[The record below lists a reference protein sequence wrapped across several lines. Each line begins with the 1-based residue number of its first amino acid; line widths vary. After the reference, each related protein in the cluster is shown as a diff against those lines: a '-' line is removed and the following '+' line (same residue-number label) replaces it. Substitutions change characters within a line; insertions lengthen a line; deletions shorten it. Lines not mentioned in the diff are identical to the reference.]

1 MPFQIETKMP
11 EPTIRIFFHGLMV
24 LRAADDKE
32 TCTVEIHRNAKSA
45 HVFSAEVRAKIEG
58 KPDIILMR
66 HFGNLEGTHPGLT
79 IEVSPAPSAPVV
91 YKFQPTEIFDPAQ
104 ENGGDEQDFR
114 WITNLDELH
123 NAALSVDVTQTR
135 PGILIKNGLYYFYAA
150 ARLVSP
156 ITVTQGGIPQ
166 SQIAALASIVG
177 ANLFLEDGSEVI
189 LTWNEGGVTQTLPL
203 EKPQQAGISYEIY
216 FDNSPLFADQ
226 SGGPTHSEFP
236 EYYDIVK
243 SPSGAAIPLTQRF
256 DLLVL
261 NAITAINAGA
271 QFAPPRGSIKFDL
284 LCCPRI
290 PCQSIVLEYDIS
302 RVQ

>member
-1 MPFQIETKMP
+1 MPFQIKTQLP

-24 LRAADDKE
+24 LRAADDTE
-32 TCTVEIHRNAKSA
+32 SCTVEIHRNANFE
-45 HVFSAEVRAKIEG
+45 HVFSVEVRVKIEG

-66 HFGNLEGTHPGLT
+66 HFRNLQGTHPGLT
-79 IEVSPAPSAPVV
+79 IEVSPAPSAPIV
-91 YKFQPTEIFDPAQ
+91 YKFQPTEIFDPTQ

-123 NAALSVDVTQTR
+123 DAALSVDVTQTR

-156 ITVTQGGIPQ
+156 ITITHGGKSQ

-177 ANLFLEDGSEVI
+177 ANLFLEDECEAI
-189 LTWNEGGVTQTLPL
+189 LTWDEGGSIQTLHL

-216 FDNSPLFADQ
+216 FDNSPLFAGQ
-226 SGGPTHSEFP
+226 SGMPTHSEFP
-236 EYYDIVK
+236 EYYEIVK
-243 SPSGAAIPLTQRF
+243 SSSGADIPLNQQFDLEIHNAIPAR
-256 DLLVL
+256 
-261 NAITAINAGA
+261 NAGA
-271 QFAPPRGSIKFDL
+271 QFAPPRGSSKFDL

-290 PCQSIVLEYDIS
+290 PCQSIVLERDIS
-302 RVQ
+302 RIQ